1 MVNGNVRFAYTYSN
15 GWWGDY
21 SSGAHAWSM
30 LGSAGLS
37 SAFLGDGGWHTV
49 GTGLSYRY
57 ASSGDYSNWLV
68 NGNVRF
74 AYTYSNGWW
83 GDYSSGANAWSMLGS
98 AGLSSAFLGDG
109 GWHTVA
115 TGLSYRYVPSGD
127 YSNWLVNGNVRFA
140 YTYSNGWWG
149 DYSSGAN
156 SWSLVGS
163 SGVSSAFLGDGGW
176 HTVGSGLSY
185 RYASSGDYSN
195 WMVGGNMR
203 FGTPIAPGSGATMG
217 RIRGASWALP
227 DSPRPSWAMAIG
239 TSWTA
244 YGPTG
249 TLTELAI

>member
-1 MVNGNVRFAYTYSN
+1 
-15 GWWGDY
+15 
-21 SSGAHAWSM
+21 M

-49 GTGLSYRY
+49 G
-57 ASSGDYSNWLV
+57 
-68 NGNVRF
+68 
-74 AYTYSNGWW
+74 
-83 GDYSSGANAWSMLGS
+83 
-98 AGLSSAFLGDG
+98 
-109 GWHTVA
+109 

-195 WMVGGNMR
+195 WLVNGNMR
-203 FGTPIAPGSGATMG
+203 FAYTYSTGQWGDYGANT
-217 RIRGASWALP
+217 WCLL
-227 DSPRPSWAMAIG
+227 
-239 TSWTA
+239 
-244 YGPTG
+244 GPTRLSSTFLG
-249 TLTELAI
+249 DGNWHTMDSIWSYEYVSGVGYLKDLSGLTKTWWTDQYGNWGWNSIYTTCNYTTETLGLYDSGNTSSVVQLHLQRSKSVPVGGLQLQSQQQTGDFPGHRLLLGKRYP